1 MRNIFCLRRN
11 LNLFALSIIL
21 GFLLGTYAWSV
32 TDTTFSGKLSV
43 ATSWT
48 HSQTGGLTTVTEQ
61 LGVLT
66 SQTHT
71 TGTNAN
77 QMNAFIQ
84 ISGTLTNLESRQID
98 LTAITNTFGQA
109 NDLWRVNFLSV
120 QTPSGTFGDLEI
132 GAAGESPFYS
142 IFGGTNHTAI
152 IRHGPFLGSKCRR
165 VHRDKRNI
173 QNLKPWAVKR
183 HLSGGYRRS
192 PVKHNRRELC
202 LHSYQH
208 RSLPLA
214 ARTR

>member
-1 MRNIFCLRRN
+1 MRNVFCLRRN

-61 LGVLT
+61 LGVLL

-120 QTPSGTFGDLEI
+120 QTPSGTFGNLEI

-152 IRHGPFLGSKCRR
+152 IKPGGMVLFSAPNVVGYTVTNGTFKISNPGPSNATYQ
-165 VHRDKRNI
+165 VVI
-173 QNLKPWAVKR
+173 
-183 HLSGGYRRS
+183 GGA
-192 PVKHNRRELC
+192 
-202 LHSYQH
+202 Q
-208 RSLPLA
+208 
-214 ARTR
+214 